1 MNSVLK
7 QFRRIYSDFGK
18 DDKDFSIQEE
28 KLRQAQNRLIQATED
43 LVRSSQILNDVM
55 LHHGFVL
62 DKNSIH

>member
-1 MNSVLK
+1 VSSIFN

-18 DDKDFSIQEE
+18 DDKDFSGQEE
-28 KLRQAQNRLIQATED
+28 KLRQAQIRLTQATED
-43 LVRSSQILNDVM
+43 LIRSSQNMNDVM

>member
-18 DDKDFSIQEE
+18 NDKDFSIQEE

-43 LVRSSQILNDVM
+43 LVRSSQTLNDVM